1 MNIHIANFSEQKVG
15 GGFSFIAN
23 FMDGAK
29 RIDPNVQFTD
39 YDKADVYF
47 IPSASMVQREQV
59 KIAKADG
66 KKIILRV
73 DNALRH
79 SRNRSTGMSR
89 LWDFAEMA
97 DDIIFQS
104 TWAKNVIGKE
114 YLQTDRGHII
124 VNGVNQDIF
133 NMNERTEDLSARFT
147 YSRYNRDETKNWEM
161 ARYIYQ
167 QAVYTADVPCQLNI
181 IGRFSDELREN
192 NFDFYQDESYKFWA
206 VQPPEIVSQIL
217 QNTDYFIYTYFNDAC
232 SNSLIEALCCGC
244 EIVDT
249 YNMLNTGG
257 AAQIMDIMDDVGI
270 SYFSHLRM
278 AREYIEAIN
287 E

>member
-1 MNIHIANFSEQKVG
+1 MNVHVANYSEQQVG

-23 FMDGAK
+23 LMNGCQQIGGVSF
-29 RIDPNVQFTD
+29 VD
-39 YDKADVYF
+39 YDKAEVYL

-89 LWDFAEMA
+89 LWDFTEMA
-97 DDIIFQS
+97 DEIVFQS
-104 TWAKNVIGKE
+104 DWAKEVIGKE
-114 YLQTDRGHII
+114 FLQTDRGCII

-133 NMNERTEDLSARFT
+133 NMNNRTEDLAARFT

-167 QAVYTADVPCQLNI
+167 QAVYTADAPCQLNI
-181 IGRFSDELREN
+181 L
-192 NFDFYQDESYKFWA
+192 
-206 VQPPEIVSQIL
+206 
-217 QNTDYFIYTYFNDAC
+217 
-232 SNSLIEALCCGC
+232 
-244 EIVDT
+244 
-249 YNMLNTGG
+249 
-257 AAQIMDIMDDVGI
+257 
-270 SYFSHLRM
+270 
-278 AREYIEAIN
+278 
-287 E
+287 

>member
-1 MNIHIANFSEQKVG
+1 MNIHIANYSEQQVG
-15 GGFSFIAN
+15 GGWSYIAN
-23 FMDGAK
+23 LMNGCQQLGGVSF
-29 RIDPNVQFTD
+29 VD
-39 YDKADVYF
+39 YEKAEIYL

-59 KIAKADG
+59 KMAKADG

-97 DDIIFQS
+97 DEIVFQS
-104 TWAKNVIGKE
+104 EWAKQVIGKE
-114 YLQTDRGHII
+114 YLQTDRGSII
-124 VNGVNQDIF
+124 VNGVNQEIF
-133 NMNERTEDLSARFT
+133 NMNQRTEDLTARFT

-181 IGRFSDELREN
+181 LGRFSDDLRGN
-192 NFDFYQDESYKFWA
+192 NFDFYQDEAYKFWG
-206 VQPPEIVSQIL
+206 VQPAPTVSQIL

-249 YNMLNTGG
+249 YNMLDTGG
-257 AAQIMDIMDDVGI
+257 SAQIMDIFNDVGVK
-270 SYFSHLRM
+270 YFNHLRM
-278 AREYIEAIN
+278 AREYIEVFN
-287 E
+287 G

>member
-1 MNIHIANFSEQKVG
+1 MNVHIANYSEQQVG
-15 GGFSFIAN
+15 GGWSYIAN
-23 FMDGAK
+23 LMNGCQQLGGVSF
-29 RIDPNVQFTD
+29 VD
-39 YDKADVYF
+39 YEKAEIYL

-59 KIAKADG
+59 KMAKADG

-97 DDIIFQS
+97 DEIVFQS
-104 TWAKNVIGKE
+104 EWAKQVIGKE
-114 YLQTDRGHII
+114 YLQTDRGSII
-124 VNGVNQDIF
+124 VNGVNQEIF
-133 NMNERTEDLSARFT
+133 NMNQRTEDLTARFT

-181 IGRFSDELREN
+181 LGRFSDDLRSN
-192 NFDFYQDESYKFWA
+192 NFDFYQDEAYRFWG
-206 VQPPEIVSQIL
+206 VQPAPMVSQIL

-249 YNMLNTGG
+249 YNMLDTGG
-257 AAQIMDIMDDVGI
+257 SAQIMDIFNDVGVK
-270 SYFSHLRM
+270 YFNHLRM
-278 AREYIEAIN
+278 AREYIEVFN
-287 E
+287 G

>member
-1 MNIHIANFSEQKVG
+1 M
-15 GGFSFIAN
+15 
-23 FMDGAK
+23 
-29 RIDPNVQFTD
+29 
-39 YDKADVYF
+39 YL

-97 DDIIFQS
+97 DEIVFQS
-104 TWAKNVIGKE
+104 DWAKEVIGKE
-114 YLQTDRGHII
+114 FLQTDRGCII

-133 NMNERTEDLSARFT
+133 NMNNRTEDLAARFT

-181 IGRFSDELREN
+181 LGRFSDELREN
-192 NFDFYQDESYKFWA
+192 NFDFYQDESYKFWGFCR
-206 VQPPEIVSQIL
+206 
-217 QNTDYFIYTYFNDAC
+217 D
-232 SNSLIEALCCGC
+232 G
-244 EIVDT
+244 
-249 YNMLNTGG
+249 
-257 AAQIMDIMDDVGI
+257 
-270 SYFSHLRM
+270 
-278 AREYIEAIN
+278 
-287 E
+287 

>member
-1 MNIHIANFSEQKVG
+1 MNVHVANYSEQQVG

-23 FMDGAK
+23 LMNGCQQIGGVSF
-29 RIDPNVQFTD
+29 VD
-39 YDKADVYF
+39 YDKAEVYL

-59 KIAKADG
+59 KTAKADG

-206 VQPPEIVSQIL
+206 VQPPEIVSKIL

>member
-1 MNIHIANFSEQKVG
+1 MNVHIANYSEQQVG

-23 FMDGAK
+23 LMNGCQQIGGVSF
-29 RIDPNVQFTD
+29 VD
-39 YDKADVYF
+39 YDKAEVYL

-97 DDIIFQS
+97 DEIVFQS
-104 TWAKNVIGKE
+104 EWAKEVIGKE
-114 YLQTDRGHII
+114 FLQTDRGCII
-124 VNGVNQDIF
+124 VNGVNQGIF
-133 NMNERTEDLSARFT
+133 NMDNRTEDLVARFT

-181 IGRFSDELREN
+181 LGRFSDELREN
-192 NFDFYQDESYKFWA
+192 NFDFYQAESYKFWG
-206 VQPPEIVSQIL
+206 VQPAPTVSQIL

-249 YNMLNTGG
+249 YGMLNTGG
-257 AAQIMDIMDDVGI
+257 AGQIMDIVNDVGVK
-270 SYFSHLRM
+270 YFNHIRM
-278 AREYIEAIN
+278 AREYIEVFN
-287 E
+287 G

>member
-1 MNIHIANFSEQKVG
+1 VNVHVANYSEQQVG

-23 FMDGAK
+23 FMNGCQQ
-29 RIDPNVQFTD
+29 IGGVSFVD

-133 NMNERTEDLSARFT
+133 NMNNRTEDLAARFT